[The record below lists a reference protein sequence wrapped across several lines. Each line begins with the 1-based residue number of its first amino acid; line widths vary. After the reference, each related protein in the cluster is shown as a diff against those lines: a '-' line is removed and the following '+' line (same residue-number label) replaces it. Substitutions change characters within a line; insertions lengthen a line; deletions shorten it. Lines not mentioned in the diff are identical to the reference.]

1 MKQKVRKMSIRWK
14 LILPVGV
21 GIFLVCTLL
30 SLFSAKNV
38 EGQMLFMAKKQAQS
52 VAEMTAISL
61 DASKL
66 ASLKPGDENTE
77 AYMSQR
83 DVMITMQKR
92 SGIKYIYTLYTD
104 GKTVYYGV
112 DADDSEDRSPI
123 GLEFEVEYDVLRS
136 AFDGEI
142 YVEPEIGVSE
152 GEALI
157 TVYAPIFDENHQ
169 VVALLGS
176 DYDATD
182 ILAEINDT
190 IYKTVALS
198 AIGIVVSLALA
209 FLSVQN
215 IMRGLNRVDEK
226 IYDLVNNKGDLTQ
239 KLDINSGDELE
250 IIAHNI
256 NDMLEYIREIM
267 VNIAGNSLQLNG
279 SAKHVASNLAS
290 TQMSISDV
298 SATMQEM
305 SAGMEETSAALTEIN
320 NSIADIVEEI
330 QVVNERAEHGRT
342 SSDDIMNKAATI
354 YQNAIVEQEEAKH
367 LADALAEAVNDKI
380 EKSKAVETISQL
392 TDNIISITSKTN
404 LLSLNASIEAAR
416 AGEAGRGFAVVAD
429 EIGKLATN
437 SAQAAAQ
444 IQVVSAEVIEA
455 VNELA
460 NEAEKMLKFMD
471 ETAMTG
477 YEKLLETSRS
487 YQSDVGD
494 MNGMMNEFAASSE
507 ALRHNVDSIKESVGA
522 VNIAIEES
530 TKGITSVSEATV
542 NITTSVD
549 DIGAEA
555 NANLNVANGLDT
567 EVNRFKL
574 N

>member
-21 GIFLVCTLL
+21 VIFLVCTLL

-112 DADDSEDRSPI
+112 DADDSEDRCPI

-342 SSDDIMNKAATI
+342 SSDDIMNKAAAI

-392 TDNIISITSKTN
+392 TDNIISITSQTN

>member
-21 GIFLVCTLL
+21 AIFLVCTLL

-305 SAGMEETSAALTEIN
+305 SAGMEETSAALTEIS

-342 SSDDIMNKAATI
+342 SSDDIMNKAAAI

-392 TDNIISITSKTN
+392 TDNIISITSQTN

>member
-21 GIFLVCTLL
+21 VIFIVCTLL

-38 EGQMLFMAKKQAQS
+38 EAQMLFMAKKQAQS
-52 VAEMTAISL
+52 VAEMTAISM

-66 ASLKPGDENTE
+66 ASIKPGDENTE
-77 AYMSQR
+77 AYLSQK

-104 GKTVYYGV
+104 GETVYYGI
-112 DADDSEDRSPI
+112 DADTSEYSCPI
-123 GLEFEVEYDVLRS
+123 GLEFEVEYDVLKS

-142 YVEPEIGVSE
+142 YVEPEIGVVA

-198 AIGIVVSLALA
+198 AIGIVVSLVLV

-215 IMRGLNRVDEK
+215 IMRGLNSVNGK

-250 IIAHNI
+250 LMAHNI

-267 VNIAGNSLQLNG
+267 VHIAGNSSQLNG
-279 SAKHVASNLAS
+279 SAKHVASNLAA

-320 NSIADIVEEI
+320 DSIVDIVEEI

-342 SSDDIMNKAATI
+342 SSDDIMNKAAAI
-354 YQNAIVEQEEAKH
+354 YQNAIAEQEEAKH

-392 TDNIISITSKTN
+392 TDNIISITSQTN

-460 NEAEKMLKFMD
+460 KEAEKMLK
-471 ETAMTG
+471 
-477 YEKLLETSRS
+477 
-487 YQSDVGD
+487 
-494 MNGMMNEFAASSE
+494 
-507 ALRHNVDSIKESVGA
+507 
-522 VNIAIEES
+522 
-530 TKGITSVSEATV
+530 
-542 NITTSVD
+542 
-549 DIGAEA
+549 
-555 NANLNVANGLDT
+555 
-567 EVNRFKL
+567 
-574 N
+574 

>member
-21 GIFLVCTLL
+21 VIFLVCTLL

-112 DADDSEDRSPI
+112 DADDSEDRCPI

-142 YVEPEIGVSE
+142 YVEPEIGVVE

-290 TQMSISDV
+290 TQMSITDV

-392 TDNIISITSKTN
+392 TDNIISITSQTN